1 MQLDHYPCEWRAN
14 RHRDTV
20 ELRKPSR
27 ARGLLFK
34 VGSSHMDN
42 YIAEFHSEYP
52 RDLRIWLSDPSHPKL
67 HSPCLFHNP
76 HRSKNCKL
84 ATFSPTMEGS
94 APSREAYL
102 DQQWLLEPLEIPH
115 LRYYLHNDSGSTH
128 GYPVTLRN
136 VHTQQYLALT
146 VNSSNAAGK
155 PECAVVATDTC
166 SAEPAPAC
174 AVWELV
180 RGDCPDGSGQFQ
192 RTYLLRSL
200 LPVVC
205 LPSVGSPMA
214 VFLAKASLDD
224 IFVSCPKVYQCSPSS
239 GNLKETGNRMAW
251 EEFELIDVT
260 RPPLGVCEYYEDD
273 YEHSFHN
280 IYTEEREVR
289 VRSKSHG
296 QVLCHKGLFD
306 ATAKMPWGT
315 PFGASAPRRHS
326 IPSVQVSAFCSTQ
339 AESAAILSAPHS
351 AVHSI
356 WSLQRMESGCVTLSP
371 VIWDTDMI
379 DLGALKWIKRVG
391 PPMFQ
396 LVPDSLCLQRVA
408 VTGSLV
414 SELAITRS
422 LPRSSHGWG
431 TAGDDSE
438 VSRLW
443 RVTVAPIAQTSNA
456 LLSPANRP
464 LGTRGEWIPQ
474 NLSGAAHGGL
484 GVAQASHPLPVGAYF
499 ETILGDGPWES
510 SKGSV
515 AIGLAAAHHHND
527 AMTFWADHNPG
538 SDRQPGR
545 FKFSLGLHSDDGN
558 VWICDDSSPV
568 RLATCQPVKHAKAR
582 LGCGLLHLQQ
592 ASQLE
597 TASMIATAYFTI
609 NRQFVGTFTF
619 AYRTDR
625 RWPWNGPYATVGV
638 RNPAA
643 GIELPVELHFCAT
656 PSTPMVARLEL
667 PLQELLPSP
676 DPMIFTGA
684 CTVTANPCKLAKEP
698 GHLISRSEC
707 TKATTDGI
715 TASGCLFDLRAMFP
729 IERELHRNFPEVR
742 M

>member
-1 MQLDHYPCEWRAN
+1 
-14 RHRDTV
+14 
-20 ELRKPSR
+20 
-27 ARGLLFK
+27 
-34 VGSSHMDN
+34 MDN

-280 IYTEEREVR
+280 IYTEERE
-289 VRSKSHG
+289 
-296 QVLCHKGLFD
+296 
-306 ATAKMPWGT
+306 
-315 PFGASAPRRHS
+315 
-326 IPSVQVSAFCSTQ
+326 
-339 AESAAILSAPHS
+339 
-351 AVHSI
+351 
-356 WSLQRMESGCVTLSP
+356 
-371 VIWDTDMI
+371 
-379 DLGALKWIKRVG
+379 
-391 PPMFQ
+391 
-396 LVPDSLCLQRVA
+396 
-408 VTGSLV
+408 
-414 SELAITRS
+414 
-422 LPRSSHGWG
+422 
-431 TAGDDSE
+431 
-438 VSRLW
+438 
-443 RVTVAPIAQTSNA
+443 
-456 LLSPANRP
+456 
-464 LGTRGEWIPQ
+464 

-667 PLQELLPSP
+667 PLQ
-676 DPMIFTGA
+676 
-684 CTVTANPCKLAKEP
+684 
-698 GHLISRSEC
+698 
-707 TKATTDGI
+707 
-715 TASGCLFDLRAMFP
+715 
-729 IERELHRNFPEVR
+729 
-742 M
+742 